1 MSPSEKKVEEKK
13 VIRKERLVVS
23 GWLLLILAVSFTIS
37 RYSVEIM
44 SLLSGLP
51 PEEIGD
57 KGIEPLQS
65 VMIAMYKLP
74 MAIVFCAAMASF
86 VERQL
91 KPDAFGSLS
100 RWGVIFCLLL
110 FCFVQLAAR

>member
-1 MSPSEKKVEEKK
+1 MSPLEQQAEKKA
-13 VIRKERLVVS
+13 IRKQRLVFNT
-23 GWLLLILAVSFTIS
+23 WLLLVLAVSFTIS
-37 RYSVEIM
+37 RYSLEIM
-44 SLLSGLP
+44 SALSGLP
-51 PEEIGD
+51 PEQIGD

-74 MAIVFCAAMASF
+74 FAIVYCAFMAAF
-86 VERQL
+86 VEKQL

-110 FCFVQLAAR
+110 YCFVTLAAR